1 MQTLPFSLGEA
12 KSSYLDITVG
22 LILFGL
28 YIITLERMD
37 NPYQWFSI
45 SLRCEGMST
54 SSFSEYIF
62 LEIPLVFAKY
72 RFPAST
78 VNKISAGLDLPSS
91 IIFLI
96 STLLFALKIFTFM
109 PVLSVKVSIKGFIRC
124 SFLAE

>member
-1 MQTLPFSLGEA
+1 
-12 KSSYLDITVG
+12 
-22 LILFGL
+22 
-28 YIITLERMD
+28 MD
-37 NPYQWFSI
+37 NPYQWFSM

-62 LEIPLVFAKY
+62 LEIPLVFAKC

-96 STLLFALKIFTFM
+96 STLLFALNTLTFI
-109 PVLSVKVSIKGFIRC
+109 PVISVKVSIKGFIRY